1 MSYGT
6 GSLILI
12 TRGDKLPN
20 RGINSQW
27 SNPFWL
33 KAQICPPFQGTDYP
47 CDRGTI
53 PDIVIRSWDRQ
64 RTRVIVMDS
73 HAPHMHKNSH
83 STNTETTANTTLHFF
98 LSYFKQ
104 SCSLVLHGAF
114 SVFCLRVSFFFFL
127 PNFRRYSTNRAFVY
141 NGWRHQSPGMF
152 FSSSYV
158 CVPGHVYVL
167 SVCYFLCWCFHC
179 LHWPHIDFFMF
190 GFQSV
195 EDCETVPDGGPVY
208 SYTRQQLTGK
218 TIHQNN
224 PGLYERMEEL
234 QTKLSLVVAG
244 LDPTTENERY
254 LTPKDTKCFDISVLA
269 VIPSNTLIPKW
280 VLWEQMFP
288 TTSILQTFLYWHCN
302 ILTR

>member
-1 MSYGT
+1 MANAVWEQPFSCVPRHIPIIQFRVHKIHVRVRKSVST
-6 GSLILI
+6 EI
-12 TRGDKLPN
+12 GDISS
-20 RGINSQW
+20 G
-27 SNPFWL
+27 
-33 KAQICPPFQGTDYP
+33 G
-47 CDRGTI
+47 
-53 PDIVIRSWDRQ
+53 
-64 RTRVIVMDS
+64 
-73 HAPHMHKNSH
+73 
-83 STNTETTANTTLHFF
+83 
-98 LSYFKQ
+98 
-104 SCSLVLHGAF
+104 
-114 SVFCLRVSFFFFL
+114 
-127 PNFRRYSTNRAFVY
+127 
-141 NGWRHQSPGMF
+141 RHQSPGMF
-152 FSSSYV
+152 FSSSCV

-167 SVCYFLCWCFHC
+167 SVCYFLCCFHC
-179 LHWPHIDFFMF
+179 LHWPHIDLFMF

-224 PGLYERMEEL
+224 PGLYQRMEEL

-280 VLWEQMFP
+280 VLREEMLP
-288 TTSILQTFLYWHCN
+288 TVSILQPFLYGHCN